1 MCILV
6 RYGPPMFNTHI
17 MVDDF
22 ECMWRI
28 QDEEF
33 HEYFTYN
40 ILCGYIIF
48 NHGHGYGLLKCPVG
62 CFGMYVLQYYYR
74 LEVVCKYYLK
84 HMITIS
90 HKPTFI
96 MVKRDPMQDMIAN
109 KIKIDIIRTW

>member
-1 MCILV
+1 
-6 RYGPPMFNTHI
+6 MFNTHI

-28 QDEEF
+28 QDEGF

-40 ILCGYIIF
+40 ILCEYIIF
-48 NHGHGYGLLKCPVG
+48 NHGHGYGLLERPIG

-74 LEVVCKYYLK
+74 LEVVYKYYLK

-96 MVKRDPMQDMIAN
+96 MVKRDPMQDMIEN
-109 KIKIDIIRTW
+109 RIKIDIIGTW